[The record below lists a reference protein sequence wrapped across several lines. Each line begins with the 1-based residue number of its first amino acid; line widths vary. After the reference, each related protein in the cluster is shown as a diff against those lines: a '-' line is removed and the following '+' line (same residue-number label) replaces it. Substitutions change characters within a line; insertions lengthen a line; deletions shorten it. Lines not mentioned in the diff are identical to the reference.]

1 MEKQVFLD
9 FGLRF
14 NLRQTKENKPTIIYA
29 VYMWKG
35 VQHKVN
41 TNLKVYPTHWD
52 NKAQSAT
59 VSNRLSKLENKNNRI
74 TNERLFS
81 IRDSFDEKIQ
91 YLCNTLSLNDIVQ
104 EISQAINPNAKYKKY
119 SMKKVRMTSVLSD
132 IASKYQKEKTC
143 EQSLFN
149 IERLKKY
156 LLIRNI
162 DDDINLL
169 NGDLLKDYQQSLIN
183 EGMMIKTIS
192 RYVRGIVTLINYL
205 NKDETI
211 NIKIDYSSLNIV
223 TDKRSHE
230 QKKSKN
236 VPLTEEQLLKI
247 NELKDLT
254 PKEEEAKDLFICQS
268 LLGQRISDMPK
279 IFKGDY
285 TTNPQEDGLET
296 ISFNVQKTG
305 ELATLYLFPLAKEI
319 INKYRTKKFEH
330 YNLFETDEKK
340 LTNKERTINKTL
352 KDVCKKAGLNSEINF
367 TVQIGDKIVNQRKP
381 LYELMHTHIAR
392 HTFITL
398 MCKMGIPKDIVII
411 ATAHTD
417 TKMIDEVYLHESP
430 TEKGKKLIDSIKKN
444 SCQSSLFKVN
454 DAAETNKLLNALFA
468 YDTLLKLKEADEQ
481 GINIEELEERKE
493 VIKTIKQLQS
503 VQVPT
508 DINKSDIDKHIREIF
523 PTLLLIADTQTLI
536 LFTQKIA
543 NSNISNEI
551 TKDNMSD
558 FIKEIQL
565 LGSENDFIKRVSN
578 IYQEEMSKKAFVNK
592 LMGNDTSDD
601 KTYSFEEFLK
611 GVGEV
616 VRKEVKSE
624 QK

>member
-14 NLRQTKENKPTIIYA
+14 NLRQKKENKPTIIYA
-29 VYMWKG
+29 VFMWKG
-35 VQHKVN
+35 IQHKVN

-59 VSNRLSKLENKNNRI
+59 VSNRLSKLENKNNRV

-91 YLCNTLSLNDIVQ
+91 YLCNNLTMADIVN
-104 EISQAINPNAKYKKY
+104 EISQAINPNAKHKK
-119 SMKKVRMTSVLSD
+119 SLMNKRRMTNILSD
-132 IASKYQKEKTC
+132 IASKYQKGTTC

-156 LLIRNI
+156 LKIRNI

-169 NGDLLKDYQQSLIN
+169 NGDLLSDYQQSLID
-183 EGMMIKTIS
+183 EEMAIKTIS
-192 RYVRGIVTLINYL
+192 RYIRGIVTLINYL

-223 TDKRSHE
+223 KDKRSNE

-236 VPLTEEQLLKI
+236 IPLTEEQLIKI
-247 NELKDLT
+247 HELKNLT
-254 PKEEEAKDLFICQS
+254 QKEEEAKDLFICQS

-285 TTNPQEDGLET
+285 TTNPQENGLET

-305 ELATLYLFPLAKEI
+305 EIATLYLFPLAKEI
-319 INKYRTKKFEH
+319 IDKYRTKKFEY
-330 YNLFETDEKK
+330 YNLFETDEKR
-340 LTNKERTINKTL
+340 LTTIERTINKTI

-367 TVQIGDKIVNQRKP
+367 TIQIGDKIVSQRKP
-381 LYELMHTHIAR
+381 LYALMHTHIAR

-398 MCKMGIPKDIVII
+398 MCKMGIPKEIVII

-444 SCQSSLFKVN
+444 SSQSSLFKVN
-454 DAAETNKLLNALFA
+454 DASATNRLLNALFA
-468 YDTLLKLKEADEQ
+468 YDTLLKLKDADEQ
-481 GINIEELEERKE
+481 GINIEELEECKE
-493 VIKTIKQLQS
+493 VIKTIKQLPS

-536 LFTQKIA
+536 IFTQKIA
-543 NSNISNEI
+543 NYNISNEI
-551 TKDNMSD
+551 TKDNVSD

-565 LGSENDFIKRVSN
+565 LGSDRDYINKVAD

-601 KTYSFEEFLK
+601 KIYSFEEFSK
-611 GVGEV
+611 EVREV
-616 VRKEVKSE
+616 VRKKMESE
-624 QK
+624 K

>member
-29 VYMWKG
+29 VYVWKG

-59 VSNRLSKLENKNNRI
+59 VSNRLSKLENKNNRV

-91 YLCNTLSLNDIVQ
+91 YLCNNLTLADIVN
-104 EISQAINPNAKYKKY
+104 EISQAINPNAKHKK
-119 SMKKVRMTSVLSD
+119 SLMEKRRMTNILSD
-132 IASKYQKEKTC
+132 IASKYQKGTTC

-156 LLIRNI
+156 LKIRNI

-169 NGDLLKDYQQSLIN
+169 NGDLLSDYQHSLIN
-183 EGMMIKTIS
+183 EKMAIKTIS

-205 NKDETI
+205 NKDENI

-223 TDKRSHE
+223 KDKRSHE

-236 VPLTEEQLLKI
+236 VPLTEEQLIKI
-247 NELKDLT
+247 HELKDLT

-305 ELATLYLFPLAKEI
+305 EEATLYLFPLAKEI
-319 INKYRTKKFEH
+319 INKYRTKKFEY
-330 YNLFETDEKK
+330 YNLFEADEKK
-340 LTNKERTINKTL
+340 LTNIERTINKTL

-398 MCKMGIPKDIVII
+398 MCKMGIPKEIVII

-444 SCQSSLFKVN
+444 NSQSSLFIVK
-454 DAAETNKLLNALFA
+454 DASDINNLLDALFA
-468 YDTLLKLKEADEQ
+468 YDTLLKLKDADEQ
-481 GINIEELEERKE
+481 GINIKELEDCKE
-493 VIKTIKQLQS
+493 VIRTIKQLTS
-503 VQVPT
+503 VQVPI
-508 DINKSDIDKHIREIF
+508 DINKSDVDKRIREIF
-523 PTLLLIADTQTLI
+523 PTLLLIADTQTLVI
-536 LFTQKIA
+536 FTQKIA
-543 NSNISNEI
+543 NNNISNEI

-565 LGSENDFIKRVSN
+565 LGSDKDYINKVAD
-578 IYQEEMSKKAFVNK
+578 IYQEEMSKKSFVNK

-601 KTYSFEEFLK
+601 KTYSLEEFSK
-611 GVGEV
+611 GVVEV
-616 VRKEVKSE
+616 VRKKIESE
-624 QK
+624 K

>member
-29 VYMWKG
+29 VYVWKG

-59 VSNRLSKLENKNNRI
+59 VSNRLSKLENKNNRV

-91 YLCNTLSLNDIVQ
+91 YLCNNLTLADIVN
-104 EISQAINPNAKYKKY
+104 EISQAINPNAKHKK
-119 SMKKVRMTSVLSD
+119 SLMEKRRMTNILSD
-132 IASKYQKEKTC
+132 IASKYQNGTTC

-156 LLIRNI
+156 LKIRNI

-169 NGDLLKDYQQSLIN
+169 NGDLLSDYQQSLIN
-183 EGMMIKTIS
+183 EKMAIKTIS

-205 NKDETI
+205 NKDENI

-223 TDKRSHE
+223 KDKRSHE

-236 VPLTEEQLLKI
+236 VPLTEEQLIKI
-247 NELKDLT
+247 HELKDLT

-305 ELATLYLFPLAKEI
+305 EEATLYLFPLAKEI
-319 INKYRTKKFEH
+319 INKYRTKKFEY
-330 YNLFETDEKK
+330 YNLFEADEKK
-340 LTNKERTINKTL
+340 LTNIERTINKTL

-381 LYELMHTHIAR
+381 FYELMHTHIAR

-398 MCKMGIPKDIVII
+398 MCKMGIPKEIVII

-444 SCQSSLFKVN
+444 NSQSSLFIVK
-454 DAAETNKLLNALFA
+454 DASDINNLLDALFA
-468 YDTLLKLKEADEQ
+468 YDTLLKLKDADEQ
-481 GINIEELEERKE
+481 GINIEELEDCKE
-493 VIKTIKQLQS
+493 VIRTIKHLTS
-503 VQVPT
+503 VQVPI
-508 DINKSDIDKHIREIF
+508 DINKSDVDKRIREIF
-523 PTLLLIADTQTLI
+523 PTLSLIADTQTLI
-536 LFTQKIA
+536 IFTQKIA
-543 NSNISNEI
+543 NNNISNEI

-565 LGSENDFIKRVSN
+565 LGSDKDYINKVAD
-578 IYQEEMSKKAFVNK
+578 IYQEEMSKKSFVNK

-601 KTYSFEEFLK
+601 KTYSLEEFSK
-611 GVGEV
+611 GVIEV
-616 VRKEVKSE
+616 VKKKIESE
-624 QK
+624 K